1 MWSINQQEIKSPY
14 RHKNR
19 HTEKLFYSYLYSIFF
34 VGFILHSR
42 LEKTHHL
49 YIMYYL
55 LYNMPIVH
63 NSWLTQ
69 CFISG
74 IALDARTLLVTVTT
88 HFSAG
93 LKAHLSLWCL
103 TGPSGMTG
111 PASLRPQ
118 TVIQLRLVSV
128 RTAYVSTPYRGVG
141 TSAIAPRDT
150 RVIPMSLAPTDAQV
164 SFFVFKR
171 MLMLI
176 FNYSKKSH
184 KFFHVSWTGRW
195 RPVYGDYTHSL
206 QGHVYMI
213 EREIVMES
221 LVF

>member
-1 MWSINQQEIKSPY
+1 MWSINQQEIKFPY

-74 IALDARTLLVTVTT
+74 IALNARTLLTT

-93 LKAHLSLWCL
+93 LKTRLSLWCL

-118 TVIQLRLVSV
+118 TVGHLRNPQLRLVSV

-171 MLMLI
+171 MIMLI

-184 KFFHVSWTGRW
+184 KFFHVSWTGD
-195 RPVYGDYTHSL
+195 G
-206 QGHVYMI
+206 QYMVTI
-213 EREIVMES
+213 HIFSAGACLHDSERELWKV
-221 LVF
+221 